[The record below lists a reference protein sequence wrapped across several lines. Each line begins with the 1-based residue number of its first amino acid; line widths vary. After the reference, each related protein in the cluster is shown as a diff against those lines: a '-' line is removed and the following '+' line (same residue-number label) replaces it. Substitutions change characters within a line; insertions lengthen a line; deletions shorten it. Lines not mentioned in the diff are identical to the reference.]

1 MNSNEVS
8 ESEVELIS
16 TSASS
21 ALALPPDAGLALVAE
36 RLVDQAVGDG
46 DGAGAAGRVESGG
59 AGHELVVRVLAA
71 AVNASVMVVW
81 RPVRR

>member
-36 RLVDQAVGDG
+36 RLVDQARADGVALTGEGGLLTGGSAARSGD
-46 DGAGAAGRVESGG
+46 R
-59 AGHELVVRVLAA
+59 L
-71 AVNASVMVVW
+71 
-81 RPVRR
+81 VRRRWPSVGS